1 MRRQRGICGKHYE
14 LRASNDSQ
22 LIQATNQSHIIGK
35 PQSITNDA
43 TVNYL
48 RALTKIDSTLDVT
61 ALTKLRAL
69 TQPAT
74 PRHNDGLDNINYDLI
89 LSYDEVLT
97 GDAVY
102 GKSGKYRVVSLLG
115 QGSFGQVFK
124 CREEETGELVAV
136 KILRNRSPYFRQGM
150 LEIAVLTLLKEKF
163 DVDGLGN
170 TVKMISHFLCNNHVC
185 IVFELL
191 GINLYELMKQNNC
204 RGFGV
209 SVARSFLSQMLKSLE
224 VLYNNSII
232 HCDLKPENVLLV
244 DYTKN
249 VKLIDFGS
257 ACFLNAPLYTYIQ
270 SRHYRAP
277 EIILGASYTSA
288 IDMWSFGCIAAEF
301 FIGIPLFPGNS
312 EYNQLQKI
320 IKMIGPPPN
329 EFLEASSKLS
339 KYFIRR
345 TGANNKTVY
354 ELKKK
359 SVFERENDLVL
370 EANREY
376 FDYQSLTDFV
386 SRVPLR
392 VNSREEHRTT
402 EYRRAFSDFLRKIL
416 VWNPSQR
423 LTPSQAICHPFI
435 TKTTFTPP
443 VNLPDAIPPPL
454 VHPPGS
460 LTTPDEVLRYLFP
473 TAHSDQL
480 RVAPLHNNIILSI
493 LHQNPFAIPPIT
505 PASLEIWADKHS
517 LKVNKSAPRTAST
530 TNVPDGK
537 GQEKEKNTKNT
548 YSTR

>member
-163 DVDGLGN
+163 DVDG
-170 TVKMISHFLCNNHVC
+170 
-185 IVFELL
+185 
-191 GINLYELMKQNNC
+191 
-204 RGFGV
+204 
-209 SVARSFLSQMLKSLE
+209 
-224 VLYNNSII
+224 
-232 HCDLKPENVLLV
+232 
-244 DYTKN
+244 
-249 VKLIDFGS
+249 
-257 ACFLNAPLYTYIQ
+257 
-270 SRHYRAP
+270 
-277 EIILGASYTSA
+277 
-288 IDMWSFGCIAAEF
+288 
-301 FIGIPLFPGNS
+301 
-312 EYNQLQKI
+312 
-320 IKMIGPPPN
+320 
-329 EFLEASSKLS
+329 
-339 KYFIRR
+339 